1 MIDTQL
7 LVCRVQRSDMEGRD
21 MYGNTVLHLA
31 AVNGHAD
38 VCVELLP
45 HTTVDG
51 RSSLLGVLNDDG
63 CTPLD
68 LAKCQP
74 TRG

>member
-1 MIDTQL
+1 M
-7 LVCRVQRSDMEGRD
+7 QRSDVKARD

-31 AVNGHAD
+31 SYNGHSG
-38 VCVELLP
+38 VCRELLQLKA
-45 HTTVDG
+45 TDG
-51 RSSLLGVLNDDG
+51 NSPMCDVLNDDG

-68 LAKCQP
+68 LATCKP